1 MTIEPCDGDKP
12 FLGGYR
18 DKVRGTEYLHA
29 TAQTYTRPYRTY
41 DYGKSWLMA

>member
-1 MTIEPCDGDKP
+1 MAIEPSDGDKP

-18 DKVRGTEYLHA
+18 DKRDGTEYLHA

-41 DYGKSWLMA
+41 SYGECY